1 LIVLQA
7 SQTIAGVDDCESSFE
22 SKSKDEKAK
31 FYKGLTYAIVNSIG
45 VDENNIK
52 NLTAYCIA
60 RRLDTASVGYWRRL
74 AEWSSSMYV
83 SYIVKVRN
91 PKTNYQS
98 LSLQLQDSVD
108 DGNFAKLLMEA
119 STLYNIPA
127 FSNVT
132 SNDITIEDV
141 TIYPPSSNPTLA
153 PSIKPTLAPAKK
165 KSSKNKLSGG
175 EIAGIVIG
183 CVAFL
188 AIVVFGT
195 AYCCLVI
202 QPAAEAGK
210 ASYTAASTAGDQVA
224 GELELTDKV

>member
-1 LIVLQA
+1 
-7 SQTIAGVDDCESSFE
+7 
-22 SKSKDEKAK
+22 
-31 FYKGLTYAIVNSIG
+31 
-45 VDENNIK
+45 
-52 NLTAYCIA
+52 LTAYCIA

-132 SNDITIEDV
+132 SNNITIKDV
-141 TIYPPSSNPTLA
+141 TVYPNPTLA
-153 PSIKPTLAPAKK
+153 PTLAPAKK
-165 KSSKNKLSGG
+165 PSSKNKLSGG

>member
-1 LIVLQA
+1 
-7 SQTIAGVDDCESSFE
+7 VDDCVNSFE
-22 SKSKDEKAK
+22 IKSKEEKAV
-31 FYKGLTYAIVNSIG
+31 FYDGLRYAIVKSMTG
-45 VDENNIK
+45 VNEDNIK
-52 NLTAYCIA
+52 NLTAKCIA
-60 RRLDTASVGYWRRL
+60 RRLDTASVSYWRRL
-74 AEWSSSMYV
+74 AELSKLYV

-91 PKTNYQS
+91 SETNYQK
-98 LSLQLQDSVD
+98 LSQQLQSSVET
-108 DGNFAKLLMEA
+108 GKFAKLLMNA
-119 STLYNIPA
+119 SSEYKISA

-175 EIAGIVIG
+175 AIAGIVIG

-195 AYCCLVI
+195 AYYCLVC
-202 QPAAEAGK
+202 QSATEAGK
-210 ASYTAASTAGDQVA
+210 ASYTAASTTAGEGVDHAV